1 MPDFRANHRSPQ
13 AAAAVGLRPL
23 QPHEQLC
30 GNLLRLLA
38 ERGLPLADLAA
49 SLGKDPL
56 SASLTLADLADIAAR
71 LGCKISD
78 LFKPL

>member
-1 MPDFRANHRSPQ
+1 MPEFRANRRSPQ
-13 AAAAVGLRPL
+13 SAAAVGQGPV
-23 QPHEQLC
+23 QPNEQLC

-56 SASLTLADLADIAAR
+56 SASLTLADLAAIAAR
-71 LGCKISD
+71 LDCKISD